1 MLKKLSYIFSRNDK
15 IKICI
20 LMVVVII
27 GSFFELISVSIF
39 SPFIELIMSPDALQ
53 ESSVMDYIY
62 NLFSFVSIEYFLVVI
77 ACVIIVIY
85 IVKNVYIIIEKNYIY
100 RFSYRIQRN
109 LSTNLLRAYMK
120 EPYTFHLNKNISIL
134 QRSMQE
140 DTDQFTKG
148 IIHMMEMV
156 AEVCVCI
163 SIGIY
168 IYIVSK

>member
-53 ESSVMDYIY
+53 ESSVMAYIY
-62 NLFSFVSIEYFLVVI
+62 NLFSFESIEYFLVVI

-134 QRSMQE
+134 QYAGRYRS
-140 DTDQFTKG
+140 
-148 IIHMMEMV
+148 
-156 AEVCVCI
+156 
-163 SIGIY
+163 IY
-168 IYIVSK
+168 KRNHPYDGNGCRSLCLYCYWYLSLYCQ